1 MLAELLE
8 KQQTEQ
14 AAREAAEARCR
25 EVEAAAEEASST
37 VAQRGL
43 WDLFTLLFRR
53 FVLWLS
59 CFFSLQAQQTSK
71 PRWLQRESARPDTRT
86 HDYHSSASIVL
97 HSGPSSSAVGRVLR
111 PLERQGPCIMDRM
124 LG

>member
-59 CFFSLQAQQTSK
+59 CFFSLQARVDKGLTPPPTLSAPVYTIETHK
-71 PRWLQRESARPDTRT
+71 ESPNAPHVPETRQLIRPSAEARKQS
-86 HDYHSSASIVL
+86 HN
-97 HSGPSSSAVGRVLR
+97 RVR
-111 PLERQGPCIMDRM
+111 D
-124 LG
+124 